1 MARFTNIIESQ
12 GSGQRVGWS
21 LDLSIVQVLKA
32 PSGHG
37 HNYYIRQGLEA
48 SYQRLSART
57 RLGLVSSARPFCL
70 ARLPAQE
77 FFRAGRQAGRTGDR
91 RRSAYRRAAA
101 TTLTPFMQ
109 LLTPRNFLNSNATY
123 PFGADVTNYASL
135 PTKPT

>member
-1 MARFTNIIESQ
+1 MARFTNRISSQ
-12 GSGQRVGWS
+12 GSILLVAQS

-37 HNYYIRQGLEA
+37 HNYYIKQGLEA

-70 ARLPAQE
+70 ALKPAHE
-77 FFRAGRQAGRTGDR
+77 FFRAGRQAGRTGTVEEVP
-91 RRSAYRRAAA
+91 RRAAA

-109 LLTPRNFLNSNATY
+109 L
-123 PFGADVTNYASL
+123 
-135 PTKPT
+135 